1 MKTKLTNVR
10 DPQIVLWDPGT
21 AACTAPRKL
30 AVEERLGALEDRL
43 DRRYVEAEVRSY
55 APHALPVVWL
65 TAATA
70 GSRTARLLA
79 APVALAR

>member
-1 MKTKLTNVR
+1 M
-10 DPQIVLWDPGT
+10 
-21 AACTAPRKL
+21 APREL
-30 AVEERLGALEDRL
+30 AVEERLGALEGRL

-55 APHALPVVWL
+55 APHALPGLRL

-79 APVALAR
+79 APVALAG